1 MKLAL
6 VIPALTAGGAERV
19 MTTLAKDW
27 VRRGRQ
33 VTVLTL
39 DDGSAPPFFALD
51 QGVSHRPLALMV
63 HSRHVL
69 EALLNNIRRLRA
81 LRMALRQESP
91 DVVISFLDSTNV
103 LVLLATRWLGLPV
116 IVSER
121 IDLGQHRIKPVW
133 NALRRGCYPWANRI
147 VVLTERALDGFPA
160 SLKSRMEVIPNPVRA
175 PMNRN
180 AVDPLPPPERRVIAM
195 GRLVRQKGFDLL
207 IEAFAGLSPRF
218 PEWRLLILGEG
229 PERPALEALRDRLGL
244 RDKVGLPGQVR
255 EPEDILTRSDLF
267 VLPSRFEG
275 FPNAL
280 CEAMACGLAAVAA
293 DCPTGPREI
302 IREGLDGLLVPPED
316 ADALA
321 AAMARLMADAGERR
335 RMAGQARAITE
346 RFGMDIV
353 MALWEKAIA
362 NARYPTRA

>member
-19 MTTLAKDW
+19 MTTLANEW

-39 DDGSAPPFFALD
+39 DDGSAAPFFPLNPA
-51 QGVSHRPLALMV
+51 VVHRPLALMA
-63 HSRHVL
+63 HSRH
-69 EALLNNIRRLRA
+69 ALDALRNNFKRLRA
-81 LRMALRQESP
+81 LRAALRQEHP

-103 LVLLATRWLGLPV
+103 LVLLASRGLGLPV
-116 IVSER
+116 VISER
-121 IDLGQHRIKPVW
+121 IDLGRHRIKPAW
-133 NALRRGCYPWANRI
+133 SLLRRGCYPWADRI
-147 VVLTERALDGFPA
+147 VVLTKRALEGFPS
-160 SLKSRMEVIPNPVRA
+160 SLQSRLEVIPNPV
-175 PMNRN
+175 
-180 AVDPLPPPERRVIAM
+180 LPPSGQAAAHPPVAPELRVVAM

-207 IEAFAGLSPRF
+207 LEAFAGVSPWF

-229 PERPALEALRDRLGL
+229 PERSALEAQRDRLGL
-244 RDKVGLPGQVR
+244 ADKMDMPGQVQT
-255 EPEDILTRSDLF
+255 PAAILACSSLF

-302 IREGLDGLLVPPED
+302 IRAGLDGLLVPPDD
-316 ADALA
+316 AAALA
-321 AAMARLMADAGERR
+321 SAMARLMADDGERR
-335 RMAGQARAITE
+335 RMASHARDITQ
-346 RFGMDIV
+346 RFGMERV
-353 MALWEKAIA
+353 MALWEKVIA
-362 NARYPTRA
+362 HALNPALA